1 MEVFRVTTSCAVS
14 DRTILVTASSTNCVE
29 KDFLRFAGVSLS
41 SANSVIGQQVA
52 AAPMAERRQ
61 QSVVFV
67 EVRNF
72 VLPCTLVQLS
82 GITAMVTSTLR
93 ISSVPAKTN
102 IIKIMA
108 VMLKLILN
116 IGPGLTEFW
125 IDQMA
130 FGQPEHTGLNI
141 QTYPFVKPRG
151 FGQSEIRSIRC
162 LPN

>member
-1 MEVFRVTTSCAVS
+1 
-14 DRTILVTASSTNCVE
+14 
-29 KDFLRFAGVSLS
+29 
-41 SANSVIGQQVA
+41 
-52 AAPMAERRQ
+52 
-61 QSVVFV
+61 
-67 EVRNF
+67 
-72 VLPCTLVQLS
+72 
-82 GITAMVTSTLR
+82 
-93 ISSVPAKTN
+93 
-102 IIKIMA
+102 MA